1 MSITRLPISRRAFGL
16 GAAALALTPGAFAQ
30 AQDWRARFPEL
41 VFAVI
46 PAENAAGVTERFGPW
61 VAYLSSQLG
70 VRVTLRIA
78 ADYAAVIEG
87 MRSGHIHIVEFGPFA
102 YGRAYTVTNG
112 GIAAFATLRQADGST
127 GYYSVAYARANDRG
141 NRIED
146 FQGRNLCLVDVNS
159 TSGFAVP
166 HFAMHRA
173 NIAPDRFFA
182 NVQLTGSHENAVM
195 ALQRGTCDIAFNWWN
210 SETDS
215 NLMRMGRRGMVNPA
229 DFKIVFRSERIPGWP
244 FAFLTSLP
252 PEARALIRQAFF
264 EAPTRNRAAFDRLS
278 DGQSPGFAPVTH
290 ADYQVIFELQTF
302 IDRLRRERGQ
312 RAS

>member
-1 MSITRLPISRRAFGL
+1 VSITRLPISRRAFGL

-30 AQDWRARFPEL
+30 DWRARFPEL
-41 VFAVI
+41 VLAVV
-46 PAENAAGVTERFGPW
+46 PTENAAGVTERFGPW

-87 MRSGHIHIVEFGPFA
+87 MRSGHIHIGEFGPFA
-102 YGRAYTVTNG
+102 YVRAYTVTNG

-159 TSGFAVP
+159 TSGFNVP

-182 NVQLTGSHENAVM
+182 NVQPPAATRTRSWRCNA
-195 ALQRGTCDIAFNWWN
+195 A
-210 SETDS
+210 
-215 NLMRMGRRGMVNPA
+215 PA
-229 DFKIVFRSERIPGWP
+229 
-244 FAFLTSLP
+244 TSLSTGGTP
-252 PEARALIRQAFF
+252 R
-264 EAPTRNRAAFDRLS
+264 PT
-278 DGQSPGFAPVTH
+278 PT
-290 ADYQVIFELQTF
+290 
-302 IDRLRRERGQ
+302 
-312 RAS
+312 